1 MLYDSYKF
9 IKMTREEL
17 SILLLPE
24 VQQAIDENIAR
35 DAVQV
40 ALDGRI
46 PHAREVA
53 TQVKY
58 LQRARTKLPRL
69 YEARAIIP
77 ARAFEQSSSEECA
90 AAKRLT
96 GGLFYALRACGG
108 AGA

>member
-1 MLYDSYKF
+1 MLYNSYKF
-9 IKMTREEL
+9 TKMTREEL

-24 VQQAIDENIAR
+24 VQQAIDENISR

-40 ALDGRI
+40 ALDGHI

-69 YEARAIIP
+69 YDARAIIP

-90 AAKRLT
+90 AES
-96 GGLFYALRACGG
+96 ALREGG
-108 AGA
+108 CST